1 MIIRRK
7 PGSTVTALRA
17 PPASRMQSGR
27 ARAMRA
33 AAFATAGQATVGLV
47 LTGVFAWG
55 ASAGTQPS
63 WTSGVYL
70 PMGTPASVAGFGTWR
85 GAPVKVATV
94 WPNRSSWNDITN
106 PSWLYQG
113 WKGAPETVA
122 FGVAMLP
129 ENVPGV
135 SLQACA
141 AGSYNSY
148 WRQFG
153 TNISAY
159 GLGKSI
165 IRLGWE
171 FNGNWYVWQAT
182 NPTTWAACWQQIV
195 TSARTTAPGLQ
206 WDWNVNRGVSA
217 GLADPTLA
225 YPGNAYV
232 DTIGV
237 DSYDMWPPA
246 TTSANWNQQLNG
258 TQGLDY
264 SARVREGARQEVRGA
279 RVGQRHARHRSD
291 REPRGRGQPGVRER
305 HARILP
311 GQHSQPRLG
320 VQLPGH
326 HHRRDLRDWHTGAQG
341 LSRLQGRIL
350 NRGQVPGAW
359 GARGDL
365 LDGHVVGR

>member
-27 ARAMRA
+27 AHAMRA
-33 AAFATAGQATVGLV
+33 AAFATAGLATVGLV

-55 ASAGTQPS
+55 ASASTQPS

-85 GAPVKVATV
+85 GAPVNVATV

-237 DSYDMWPPA
+237 DSYDMWPGA
-246 TTSANWNQQLNG
+246 TSDANWQKQLNG
-258 TQGLDY
+258 TQGLNY
-264 SARVREGARQEVRGA
+264 WLTFAIAHGKKFAVPEWGNVTTGSSAGGDNPAYVNDMRGFFQA
-279 RVGQRHARHRSD
+279 NTANLAWESTFQGTSVG
-291 REPRGRGQPGVRER
+291 GNYGTGGVYGTNT
-305 HARILP
+305 P
-311 GQHSQPRLG
+311 
-320 VQLPGH
+320 
-326 HHRRDLRDWHTGAQG
+326 
-341 LSRLQGRIL
+341 
-350 NRGQVPGAW
+350 VPNAAAAYKAGF
-359 GARGDL
+359 
-365 LDGHVVGR
+365 